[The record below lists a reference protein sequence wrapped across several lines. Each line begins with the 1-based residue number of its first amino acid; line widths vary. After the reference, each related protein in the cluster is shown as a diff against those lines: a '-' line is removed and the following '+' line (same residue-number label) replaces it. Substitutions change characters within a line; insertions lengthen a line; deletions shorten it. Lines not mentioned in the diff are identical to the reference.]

1 MQWSSRH
8 GRRATAVGL
17 VPPWGC
23 PVGCLGLVCL
33 VLVSGAA
40 GCGSRGP
47 SSDPRPLAP
56 VVGHAASHSSATAA
70 TDPDHTAA
78 IRRFCGDCHALPD
91 PATFPKEDWPREVR
105 QGYVF
110 YERSLRSDL
119 PRPPEAEAV
128 RFFQSAAPQALVI
141 DRACDRV
148 ETPAPVRFEALPMPA
163 TANVVDPAVAHV
175 RWDADERAFS
185 TSDMRSGEVRRW
197 RRRGDG
203 GWESDVVARA
213 AHACRLTPLTTPG
226 AAAAGWLL
234 ADLGSFHVVDHDRG
248 RVLRIGPAGAVETLL
263 DGVSRVVEA
272 QPWPEGGVVVAEFGW
287 RDTGA
292 LRLVPAGGGAGTILD
307 PRHGAL
313 GVRVADLDADG
324 QADIIA
330 AFAQE
335 HETVD
340 AWWGSAGGEP
350 VHETIHRFPD
360 PSWGSSSF
368 DLVDLDTDGRID
380 ILHANG
386 DMMDSGL
393 AKPVH
398 GVRWLRNTGG
408 RRFECREIMRIPA
421 AAQAAAAD
429 LDGDG
434 DLDIVVSAL
443 HPRAADSPPGT
454 FAALTW
460 LEQLPDGD
468 FAPHTIA
475 LDTCDHAAFAL
486 GDVDG
491 DSRTD
496 IVAGV
501 WRSEER
507 GPSEAPVR
515 VYLNRRSAPAAGGGA
530 ASDTGG
536 GA

>member
-1 MQWSSRH
+1 MQRSSRH
-8 GRRATAVGL
+8 GRRATAVGRVAL
-17 VPPWGC
+17 RNWR
-23 PVGCLGLVCL
+23 VGCLVLACVALVW
-33 VLVSGAA
+33 GAA
-40 GCGSRGP
+40 GCGARGP
-47 SSDPRPLAP
+47 SSAARPGAV
-56 VVGHAASHSSATAA
+56 VVGDQAGAPAIDPAS
-70 TDPDHTAA
+70 TAA
-78 IRRFCGDCHALPD
+78 IRTFCGDCHALPD
-91 PATFPKEDWPREVR
+91 PASFPREDWPREVR

-128 RFFQSAAPQALVI
+128 RFFQAAAPEVLVI

-148 ETPAPVRFEALPMPA
+148 ETPAPVRFEPLPLPA
-163 TANVVDPAVAHV
+163 TVNVVDPAVAHV
-175 RWDADERAFS
+175 RWEADERAFT

-203 GWESDVVARA
+203 GWESDLVARA
-213 AHACRLTPLTTPG
+213 AHACRLTPLTMPG
-226 AAAAGWLL
+226 APATGWLL

-248 RVLRIGPAGAVETLL
+248 RVLRIGRAGAAETLV

-272 QPWPEGGVVVAEFGW
+272 QPWPDGGIVVAEFGW

-324 QADIIA
+324 QADIVA

-360 PSWGSSSF
+360 PSWGSSGF
-368 DLVDLDTDGRID
+368 DLVDLDADGRID
-380 ILHANG
+380 ILHVNG

-398 GVRWLRNTGG
+398 GVRWLRNAGG

-443 HPRAADSPPGT
+443 HPRAVDSPPGT
-454 FAALTW
+454 FAALMW
-460 LEQLPDGD
+460 LEQRSGGD
-468 FAPHTIA
+468 FALHTIA
-475 LDTCDHAAFAL
+475 FDTCDHAAFAL

-491 DSRTD
+491 DARTD
-496 IVAGV
+496 IIAGV

-507 GPSEAPVR
+507 GPSEAPIR
-515 VYLNRRSAPAAGGGA
+515 VYLNRPSPSAPGGGVVSDRGGGA
-530 ASDTGG
+530 
-536 GA
+536 